1 MPQIQF
7 HETRMGAYFLE
18 RTMPELVKQLT
29 RIADSLERMARES
42 EVESPLSRTSS
53 GSAGGPKTHGS
64 EDQP

>member
-1 MPQIQF
+1 MPQFQF
-7 HETRMGAYFLE
+7 HETRMGANFLE

-29 RIADSLERMARES
+29 RIADSLERMGRES
-42 EVESPLSRTSS
+42 EVESPLSTTSP